1 MLREFTAAACA
12 GAAAL
17 LGLVVA
23 AHAQAIGDPNSG
35 AMVFQQQCSMC
46 HSIGIDAKNGVGP
59 VLNGIIGRKAGSYPD
74 FGYSPQNKNFAVRWD
89 ATSLTRFLK
98 SPKSYLVGTKMFF
111 DGLSAPK
118 DIADV
123 IAFLGQ
129 FDIDGKKKQ

>member
-12 GAAAL
+12 GATAL

-59 VLNGIIGRKAGSYPD
+59 VLNGIIGRKAAEMADYRYSRALRRSGITWTAEALDTFIADPQASVPANRMPYAGMPD
-74 FGYSPQNKNFAVRWD
+74 AADRADLITYLQRVS
-89 ATSLTRFLK
+89 K
-98 SPKSYLVGTKMFF
+98 S
-111 DGLSAPK
+111 SAP
-118 DIADV
+118 
-123 IAFLGQ
+123 
-129 FDIDGKKKQ
+129 

>member
-1 MLREFTAAACA
+1 MKKLILTQVAICSGILMASLSTRGDT
-12 GAAAL
+12 
-17 LGLVVA
+17 LV
-23 AHAQAIGDPNSG
+23 
-35 AMVFQQQCSMC
+35 
-46 HSIGIDAKNGVGP
+46 NGFDNP
-59 VLNGIIGRKAGSYPD
+59 SDYVLNGIIGRKAGSYPD

>member
-1 MLREFTAAACA
+1 MLKRLAIQVQARWCSSNNAACA
-12 GAAAL
+12 IR
-17 LGLVVA
+17 
-23 AHAQAIGDPNSG
+23 IG
-35 AMVFQQQCSMC
+35 M
-46 HSIGIDAKNGVGP
+46 DAKNGVGP